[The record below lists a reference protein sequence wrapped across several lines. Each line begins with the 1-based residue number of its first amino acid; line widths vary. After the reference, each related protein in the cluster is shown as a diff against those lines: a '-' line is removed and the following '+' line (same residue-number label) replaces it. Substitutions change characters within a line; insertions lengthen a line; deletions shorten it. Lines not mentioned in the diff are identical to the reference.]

1 MDNRCEDEQRIA
13 IPNSNESA
21 REIFQQGKAYYDG
34 NPNSNTKELFSL
46 DSGVLRIF
54 GNQKKTQGMGK
65 RFGMIYDHPVRNV
78 TTLIIEEG
86 VEEIDKHAF
95 ASYVN
100 LTSVDLPNTLKIIGG
115 SSFAMCTSL
124 KELHIPESV
133 EVIDYYAFQN
143 CIALQ
148 NVSLPKHMKT
158 LHGSAFFEDS
168 ALRAVNLPEGLTV
181 IENGTFQACTSLETV
196 TIPEGVK
203 TIEEFAFA
211 GSGIKSLRLPKS
223 LETVQD
229 MAFANTPKLN
239 ALTIG
244 SPHTKFSSICC
255 VNSNIKLMGD
265 GFNIPGEKRTGRLI
279 AFWVVIALG
288 AILSIG
294 ALFELAIIAVIA
306 AAIYRKKKS
315 LPWGL
320 FSGDLWE
327 YLWNAVFY
335 RKLEDRI
342 HIYSSKYD
350 NVQ

>member
-65 RFGMIYDHPVRNV
+65 RFGTIYDHPVRNV

-86 VEEIDKHAF
+86 VEEIDEWAF
-95 ASYVN
+95 ANYVN
-100 LTSVDLPNTLKIIGG
+100 LTSVDLPNTLKKIGG
-115 SSFAMCTSL
+115 SSFDMCTSL

-133 EVIDYYAFQN
+133 EVIDYCAFQN

-158 LHGSAFFEDS
+158 LHGSAFFKDS

-181 IENGTFQACTSLETV
+181 IENGTFQDCTSLETV

-320 FSGDLWE
+320 FSGDLWK

-342 HIYSSKYD
+342 HFYSSKYD
-350 NVQ
+350 KVQ

>member
-65 RFGMIYDHPVRNV
+65 RVGMIYDHPVRNV

-86 VEEIDKHAF
+86 VEEIDEWAF
-95 ASYVN
+95 ANYVN

-115 SSFAMCTSL
+115 SSFNTCTSL

-133 EVIDYYAFQN
+133 EVIDYCAFQD

-158 LHGSAFFEDS
+158 LHGSAFFKDS

-181 IENGTFQACTSLETV
+181 IENGTFQDCTSIETV

-229 MAFANTPKLN
+229 MAFANTPQTQRINYWKPPYQVFQYMLCQLQYKTN
-239 ALTIG
+239 
-244 SPHTKFSSICC
+244 
-255 VNSNIKLMGD
+255 
-265 GFNIPGEKRTGRLI
+265 GRWL
-279 AFWVVIALG
+279 
-288 AILSIG
+288 
-294 ALFELAIIAVIA
+294 
-306 AAIYRKKKS
+306 
-315 LPWGL
+315 
-320 FSGDLWE
+320 
-327 YLWNAVFY
+327 
-335 RKLEDRI
+335 
-342 HIYSSKYD
+342 
-350 NVQ
+350 